1 MTDLMPIPF
10 DDSEESGSDHT
21 LHVELED
28 ERLRRSKGTK
38 PE

>member
-1 MTDLMPIPF
+1 MPIPL
-10 DDSEESGSDHT
+10 DEETDDHT

-28 ERLRRSKGTK
+28 ERLRRMTGTK